1 MFAEIIAFHEM
12 VVHEGKGGGKDDEGD
27 DNGDDDIR
35 AIETVKVNRISRVR
49 IIRPAYDDDRI
60 EVIEK
65 HPYRD
70 RGKKKRQKEMFLS
83 FLVTFHWRSSLCVS
97 NTLV

>member
-12 VVHEGKGGGKDDEGD
+12 VIHEGKRSDKDDEGD

-35 AIETVKVNRISRVR
+35 EIERVKVNRESRVR
-49 IIRPAYDDDRI
+49 IIMPAYDDHRI

-83 FLVTFHWRSSLCVS
+83 FL
-97 NTLV
+97 TLWHR

>member
-12 VVHEGKGGGKDDEGD
+12 VVHEGKRGSKDDERD

-35 AIETVKVNRISRVR
+35 KIERVKVNRVSRVK
-49 IIRPAYDDDRI
+49 IRKPAYGDDRI

-70 RGKKKRQKEMFLS
+70 RGEKKRQKEMFLS
-83 FLVTFHWRSSLCVS
+83 FL
-97 NTLV
+97 TLWHR

>member
-12 VVHEGKGGGKDDEGD
+12 VVHEGKRSGKGDEGD

-35 AIETVKVNRISRVR
+35 EIETVKVNRVSRVR
-49 IIRPAYDDDRI
+49 IIMPAYDDNRI

-70 RGKKKRQKEMFLS
+70 RGKKERQK
-83 FLVTFHWRSSLCVS
+83 
-97 NTLV
+97 

>member
-12 VVHEGKGGGKDDEGD
+12 VVHESKRGDKDDEGD

-35 AIETVKVNRISRVR
+35 AIETVKVNRESRVR

-83 FLVTFHWRSSLCVS
+83 FL
-97 NTLV
+97 TLWHR